1 MKQIVIVY
9 IYIHTVEKIN
19 LIKAILMELNINVFR
34 GILAYI
40 QNIYLN
46 KWIHILNL
54 WSVLKYFQ
62 N

>member
-54 WSVLKYFQ
+54 
-62 N
+62 